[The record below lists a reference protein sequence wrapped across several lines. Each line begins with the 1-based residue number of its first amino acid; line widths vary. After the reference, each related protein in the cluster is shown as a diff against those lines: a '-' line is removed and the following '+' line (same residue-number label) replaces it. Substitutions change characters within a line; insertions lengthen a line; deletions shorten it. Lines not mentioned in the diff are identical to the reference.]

1 MSDVRSI
8 DGGRGLCEGPG
19 KIGDR
24 VVSLTT
30 SKLSTSTPTSR
41 RLQPRTRGNGAI
53 RRNKGGTFHGK
64 IDRCR
69 ESQGW
74 TTAAGVCANVTERTE
89 ERIDQSK
96 RARAGSLALVD

>member
-74 TTAAGVCANVTERTE
+74 TTACRRMRERDGKDRGE
-89 ERIDQSK
+89 DIPKQ
-96 RARAGSLALVD
+96 AGSCWFARSC